1 MLIMPGI
8 LWCTD
13 YTNIFSCSCAALT
26 ITGFYCAIC
35 LTYRYFVIVNCAYLF
50 LLAV

>member
-26 ITGFYCAIC
+26 ITGFYWAIC
-35 LTYRYFVIVNCAYLF
+35 LHIGIFDIINCAYLF